1 MNRRQFTIW
10 SMLSV
15 SWLSA
20 CIMQDSQMPLE
31 ATRILSAKKVKL
43 EDLRLLIDGPD
54 IQIRGFL
61 VNRRLAR
68 KTWVQLRDIS
78 DQTGY
83 RPVLLG
89 EETDLEDVSELL
101 SLELSQPKNSI
112 TQASRIESETW
123 FEARKH
129 QDLLFEELGEV
140 TEVWPTEFVPND
152 ELYVAQKHLWS
163 ESDEIFLGLVPTQ
176 ESWQIPACLNFGG
189 WNDCPMPEIHVAL
202 HKKWEAEYG
211 AEIIT
216 AMGDTI
222 ECLVSNPPTSREAAL
237 NLAKEQFLY
246 APDIV
251 FQGVP
256 SIEALAATLLNASV
270 WYFWWD

>member
-1 MNRRQFTIW
+1 
-10 SMLSV
+10 
-15 SWLSA
+15 
-20 CIMQDSQMPLE
+20 MPLE